1 MAGEN
6 SSELFMI
13 GGSSDMVQE
22 RMCLMTAGES
32 AVCFG
37 VLVCAVVC
45 GVMIAGCSS
54 LPVDT
59 ALPSFEEDIV
69 ITTGAGHVGQN
80 FASYPVTIEN
90 KGILSVAD
98 IRLQADLLDVT
109 GGGET
114 VIASQEIDA
123 GSFDPEEV
131 RTVNVDFKYI
141 KLSGKDVEIRV
152 ARVE

>member
-1 MAGEN
+1 MT
-6 SSELFMI
+6 
-13 GGSSDMVQE
+13 GGSLNMVQ
-22 RMCLMTAGES
+22 RKTHQKSVWGHTGCLGM
-32 AVCFG
+32 
-37 VLVCAVVC
+37 LICAVVC
-45 GVMIAGCSS
+45 GVMAAGCSS
-54 LPVDT
+54 LPFDT
-59 ALPSFEEDIV
+59 AMPSFEEDIV
-69 ITTGAGHVGQN
+69 IITGDGHVGQN

-90 KGILSVAD
+90 KGILSVAN

-131 RTVNVDFKYI
+131 RTMNVDFKLI